1 MEDFET
7 ATDEETTVNSET
19 DETPAGKRFNLRDFG
34 RTFSKNFVLFLSF
47 GPGILGFLWLVS
59 RILRR

>member
-7 ATDEETTVNSET
+7 ATDEETTATSET
-19 DETPAGKRFNLRDFG
+19 DETPAGKRLNLRDFG
-34 RTFSKNFVLFLSF
+34 RSMTKNFVLFLSF
-47 GPGILGFLWLVS
+47 GPGVLGFLWVVS